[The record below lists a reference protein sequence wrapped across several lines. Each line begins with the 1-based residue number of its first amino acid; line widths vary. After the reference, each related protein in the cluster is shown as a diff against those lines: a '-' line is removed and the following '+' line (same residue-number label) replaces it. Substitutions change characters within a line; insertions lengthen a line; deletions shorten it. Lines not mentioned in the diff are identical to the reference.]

1 MKKDDVNMIL
11 YDNVKSLISVYFKA
25 QVYFGRSMFI
35 HDTNV
40 SANEIFVSVYM
51 PV

>member
-1 MKKDDVNMIL
+1 MIS
-11 YDNVKSLISVYFKA
+11 YGNVKSVISVYFKA

-40 SANEIFVSVYM
+40 SANEIFVSVY
-51 PV
+51 VLV